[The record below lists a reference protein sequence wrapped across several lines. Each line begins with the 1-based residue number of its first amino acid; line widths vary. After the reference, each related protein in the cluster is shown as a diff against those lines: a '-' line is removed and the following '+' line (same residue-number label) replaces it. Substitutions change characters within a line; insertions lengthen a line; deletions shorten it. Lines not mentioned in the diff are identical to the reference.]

1 VCRERVEAGRRTPAA
16 EGGVGTRTRCRPAH
30 RPSVRASVVRWP
42 DGCRNGHVR
51 GRPGGRRLAASL
63 LDGRTAL
70 GGRVRDDQLHAFVD
84 DEVARRAV
92 DARRRRRWLAQQ
104 LDEDRTFADVCRRA
118 TAAQQ
123 PVDVHVHGGR
133 VYRGIARAAGDQVLA
148 VVTASDV
155 AYIAVDAVVGVRL
168 TSASTLDAEPVATM
182 RAATVVDV
190 AARTSCSPAARS
202 STVDDSQVSAAT
214 RSRSPTGCT
223 CACRP
228 SPRWSAPDDVSPS
241 STARDPDRGA
251 RANPA
256 RSDCAR

>member
-1 VCRERVEAGRRTPAA
+1 
-16 EGGVGTRTRCRPAH
+16 
-30 RPSVRASVVRWP
+30 
-42 DGCRNGHVR
+42 
-51 GRPGGRRLAASL
+51 
-63 LDGRTAL
+63 
-70 GGRVRDDQLHAFVD
+70 VRDDQLHAFVD

-190 AARTSCSPAARS
+190 VGDFA
-202 STVDDSQVSAAT
+202 
-214 RSRSPTGCT
+214 
-223 CACRP
+223 
-228 SPRWSAPDDVSPS
+228 
-241 STARDPDRGA
+241 DRGA
-251 RANPA
+251 DVVLAGGALVHRGRLAGVGRDTVSFADGMHVRLSAVAEVVSA
-256 RSDCAR
+256 R